1 MDGWT
6 WLGAEAAKGGLVAG
20 GWRGW
25 VGFTMVAFGVCC
37 WDWVVVGVDEWLWAG
52 CWWLMVAVVSA
63 AVSHGVA
70 VELVLGVG
78 GVVGGFVGP
87 WCWAGEFHTSQCS
100 AFQLGWES
108 A

>member
-1 MDGWT
+1 MGS
-6 WLGAEAAKGGLVAG
+6 EAVKGGLVAG

-37 WDWVVVGVDEWLWAG
+37 WDWVVVGCCGQGVG
-52 CWWLMVAVVSA
+52 GWWLRLCRLLYCMGVV
-63 AVSHGVA
+63 

-78 GVVGGFVGP
+78 GVFGGLVGP

-100 AFQLGWES
+100 ACWDGLASF
-108 A
+108 